1 VEVKQ
6 EISTPLLDFAEAQYA
21 RTHETRFQ
29 RYHAE
34 NPHVY
39 EAFKHFTL
47 EAIRSGRKR
56 LGARMVIERMR
67 WESTVR
73 GTGEYKLNDHYTPFY
88 VRLFIQEFPQHA
100 DLFSMRSAKADRELV

>member
-1 VEVKQ
+1 MKQ
-6 EISTPLLDFAEAQYA
+6 EISTPLLDFAESQYA

-88 VRLFIQEFPQHA
+88 VGCLSRKFRNTQICSLCGPQ
-100 DLFSMRSAKADRELV
+100 KADRELV